1 MTQTQTWIW
10 TRIGMAWYWGI
21 HEVTNSQVNDKLA
34 PFTPRLKKYVA
45 KATKTLRELYCSLI
59 PLLRSRNKVFFSYV
73 SQLKD
78 KYEQIVWKG
87 VQKKETSLILI
98 SKNQPGVQ
106 RSHPLKSSPGSHSPL
121 VNSDSVGIMS
131 SCSLL
136 VSLLSVGLA
145 LSRLRCICFS
155 VSISNL

>member
-1 MTQTQTWIW
+1 MDSN
-10 TRIGMAWYWGI
+10 
-21 HEVTNSQVNDKLA
+21 TNMNVDTNRNGLVLRLRWSPQVNDKLA
-34 PFTPRLKKYVA
+34 PFTPRLIKYVA
-45 KATKTLRELYCSLI
+45 KATKTIRELCCSLI
-59 PLLRSRNKVFFSYV
+59 PLLRSRNKVFFLAMYHNWRTNMSRLSEKVYR
-73 SQLKD
+73 
-78 KYEQIVWKG
+78 
-87 VQKKETSLILI
+87 KKETSLILI